1 MIREITQYPTQTG
14 FDFGGTV
21 RHFDDTLLSLI
32 TDLKDTMKANSLEGL
47 SAFQIGSP
55 LNVIVIKQDA
65 NASNEYLEIM
75 NPSIFHK
82 EGKLAPTEST
92 AYYPDLTAVTKRAKT
107 IKVAYDDIE
116 GKQQFLTAHDDLA
129 ILIQR
134 KNDYLLGSTFIARLN
149 PEEKIIFEN
158 KLAGL
163 SNTDATATCN
173 IAPFS
178 DKILSVIKYALIVGV
193 VALLGAFFTTLV
205 PYLKTFEYYL
215 MIGIAILVGLYFVRA
230 MYEGKRCGVCQL
242 GNTAA
247 MAVKKGIHLGGLYFL
262 NYWFVF

>member
-1 MIREITQYPTQTG
+1 MIRGITQYPTQTG
-14 FDFGGTV
+14 FNFGGTV
-21 RHFDDTLLSLI
+21 RHFDDSLLSLI

-55 LNVIVIKQDA
+55 LNVIVIKQD
-65 NASNEYLEIM
+65 NDYLEII

-82 EGKLAPTEST
+82 EGKLTPSEST
-92 AYYPDLTAVTKRAKT
+92 AYYPNITAVTKRAKT
-107 IKVAYDDIE
+107 IKVAYEDTA

-129 ILIQR
+129 VLIQR
-134 KNDYLLGSTFIARLN
+134 KNDYLLGSTFIARLD

-163 SNTDATATCN
+163 SDTDASATCN
-173 IAPFS
+173 ISPFS
-178 DKILSVIKYALIVGV
+178 DKILNVIKYALIVGV
-193 VALLGAFFTTLV
+193 VALLGAFFSTAL

-215 MIGIAILVGLYFVRA
+215 IIGIAILIGMYFVRA

-242 GNTAA
+242 GNTVA
-247 MAVKKGIHLGGLYFL
+247 MAVKKFIHLGGLYLL

>member
-1 MIREITQYPTQTG
+1 MIRDITQYPTQTG

-21 RHFDDTLLSLI
+21 RHFDNTLLSLI
-32 TDLKDTMKANSLEGL
+32 TDIKDTMRANSLEGL
-47 SAFQIGSP
+47 AAFQIGSP
-55 LNVIVIKQDA
+55 LNVIVIKDA
-65 NASNEYLEIM
+65 STSTGYHEII

-82 EGKLAPTEST
+82 EGNLTPTEST
-92 AYYPDLTAVTKRAKT
+92 AYYPNLTAVTKRAKT
-107 IKVAYDDIE
+107 IKVAYDDPE

-158 KLAGL
+158 KLIGL
-163 SNTDATATCN
+163 SDIDANASCN
-173 IAPFS
+173 ISPFS
-178 DKILSVIKYALIVGV
+178 DKILSVIKYALILGV
-193 VALLGAFFTTLV
+193 VALLGAFFSTAI

-215 MIGIAILVGLYFVRA
+215 LIGIAILIGMYFVRA

-247 MAVKKGIHLGGLYFL
+247 MAVKKSIHLGGLYLL

>member
-1 MIREITQYPTQTG
+1 MIKKITQYPTQTG

-21 RHFDDTLLSLI
+21 RHFDDTLLSVI
-32 TDLKDTMKANSLEGL
+32 TDLKDTIKANSLEGL
-47 SAFQIGSP
+47 AAFQIGSP
-55 LNVIVIKQDA
+55 LNVIVIKDISF
-65 NASNEYLEIM
+65 NSGYLAMM

-82 EGKLAPTEST
+82 EGKLTPTETT

-107 IKVAYDDIE
+107 IKVAYDDLE

-129 ILIQR
+129 VLIQR

-158 KLAGL
+158 KLGGL
-163 SNTDATATCN
+163 SDADAGATCN
-173 IAPFS
+173 ISPFS
-178 DKILSVIKYALIVGV
+178 DKILTVIKYALILGV
-193 VALLGAFFTTLV
+193 LALLGAFFSSVV

-215 MIGIAILVGLYFVRA
+215 MLGILVLIGLYFIRA
-230 MYEGKRCGVCQL
+230 LYEGKRCGVCQL

-247 MAVKKGIHLGGLYFL
+247 MAVKKVIHLGGLYLL